1 MELLK
6 HLYAEIDHI
15 NYRLAYNDDL
25 TDEELGIADVNVDH
39 LWRLIES
46 SGLMK
51 YKWVRNTTKKLL
63 VKKTSRYSEILRKI
77 KLTFWFACIFIV
89 SAVIL
94 AFKKGKEAI
103 HKAIEHAKSKLN
115 SQGFVNLP
123 DVNETELEAALN
135 LS

>member
-6 HLYAEIDHI
+6 HLSREIDHI
-15 NYRLAYNDDL
+15 NYRLAYDDSM

-39 LWRLIES
+39 LWKLIDS

-63 VKKTSRYSEILRKI
+63 VPKTNRYAEILRKI
-77 KLTFWFACIFIV
+77 KLTFWFACVFIV
-89 SAVIL
+89 AAVIL
-94 AFKKGKEAI
+94 AYKKGKEAI
-103 HKAIEHAKSKLN
+103 TKAIDYAKSKLN
-115 SQGFVNLP
+115 DQGITHLP
-123 DVNETELEAALN
+123 DVDEDALEAALN